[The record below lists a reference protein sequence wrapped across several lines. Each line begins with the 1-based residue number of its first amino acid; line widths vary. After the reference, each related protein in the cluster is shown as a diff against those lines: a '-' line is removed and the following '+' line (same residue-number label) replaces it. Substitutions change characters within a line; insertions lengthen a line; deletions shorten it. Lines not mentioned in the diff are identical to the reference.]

1 MHISNANSYNMFLG
15 IQFSIKIIGILLVY
29 IRHLFN
35 DYRGD
40 NNKCKFSGLLSY
52 TMYQLN
58 VLIPIS
64 LYKILGMLHENVF
77 SNDEFDEFWNM
88 F

>member
-1 MHISNANSYNMFLG
+1 MYHTFNNNNYSKNALKKISAVHISNANSYNMFLG

-35 DYRGD
+35 DYRDD

-58 VLIPIS
+58 VLIPI
-64 LYKILGMLHENVF
+64 
-77 SNDEFDEFWNM
+77 
-88 F
+88 